1 MAAIIFL
8 VWHRVFSFLEECL
21 DCGSGGHDGGDDDGF
36 HDDPNQIHGRDRDHL
51 NKHVDILS

>member
-1 MAAIIFL
+1 MAAIKFL
-8 VWHRVFSFLEECL
+8 VWHRVFSFLEGCL
-21 DCGSGGHDGGDDDGF
+21 DCGSGGRDGGDGF